1 MCHMY
6 EVYVVTNDVSIA
18 DLHINRRVAKTVSP
32 FILNENIVSDY
43 CWNSMFLF
51 LFVLNCCI
59 IIFRYYNVAF
69 IKIISKVVCFSVQ
82 VST

>member
-18 DLHINRRVAKTVSP
+18 DLYINRRVAKTVSP

-51 LFVLNCCI
+51 LFVLNRCI